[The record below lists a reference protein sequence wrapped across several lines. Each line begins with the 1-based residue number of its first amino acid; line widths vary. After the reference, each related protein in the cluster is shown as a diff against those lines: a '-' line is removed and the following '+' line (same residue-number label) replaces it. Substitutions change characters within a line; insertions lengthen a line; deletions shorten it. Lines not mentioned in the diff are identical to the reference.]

1 VKVSSRTPASTL
13 VGLGIF
19 LLVTLGTTGVLFS
32 TIAGTQPQNPTRYS
46 ALFSDATRL
55 LPGDDVRVAGVR
67 VGRIEKV
74 SLTEEHLARVEFET
88 RGSLTLPSSTTATIR
103 FRDLVGSRYLALA
116 QDLSTKASGT
126 LAPGSTI
133 PMERTEPALDLTT
146 LLDGFQP
153 LFNVLD
159 PSQVNRL
166 AGQLIR
172 TLQGEGGTVASL
184 LASTA
189 GLTDAL
195 ASRDAVIG
203 RVVDNLNIVLGT
215 VGDRDG
221 ELKDLIDQLSRL
233 STGLA
238 SDSEAIGAAV
248 VGIDGLSTSTA
259 GLLAEVRV
267 PLTQDL
273 NSLKVAAGEF
283 AKTRGDLQQLVDRL
297 PIKLNA
303 FTRAGSYGGYLNFFV
318 CSLDIT
324 LTLPGM
330 PSVTAPGLKNNEE
343 LCQR

>member
-1 VKVSSRTPASTL
+1 VKKTALTPTSTL
-13 VGLGIF
+13 VGLAIF
-19 LLVTLGTTGVLFS
+19 LVVTLATTGVLFA
-32 TIAGTQPQNPTRYS
+32 TIAGTQPKDPTRYE
-46 ALFSDATRL
+46 AVFSDATRL

-74 SLTEEHLARVEFET
+74 SLTSSHLARVEFTT
-88 RGSLTLPSSTTATIR
+88 RGSLALPASTTATIR
-103 FRDLVGSRYLALA
+103 FRDLVGSRYLSLA
-116 QDLSTKASGT
+116 QDLSVVAPGT
-126 LAPGSTI
+126 LKPGSTI
-133 PMERTEPALDLTT
+133 PIERTKPAVDLTT

-159 PSQVNRL
+159 PDQVNRL

-195 ASRDAVIG
+195 AGRDAVIG

-221 ELKDLIDQLSRL
+221 ELKDLVDQLSRL
-233 STGLA
+233 SSGLA
-238 SDSEAIGAAV
+238 SDSQAIGAAV
-248 VGIDGLSTSTA
+248 VGIDRLSTSTA
-259 GLLAEVRV
+259 GLLEEVRD

-273 NSLKVAAGEF
+273 DSLKVAAHEF

-318 CSLDIT
+318 CKLDIT
-324 LTLPGM
+324 LTLPGL

-343 LCQR
+343 LCQG